1 MEIAQIIDDAL
12 YQYYV
17 VKQGKEVPNWRYIK
31 DSDLKICKMNLLLR
45 PLDNAN
51 DPVWSVII
59 SLVILLAGVMWYI
72 VYIMRMAFDELEDE

>member
-1 MEIAQIIDDAL
+1 
-12 YQYYV
+12 
-17 VKQGKEVPNWRYIK
+17 
-31 DSDLKICKMNLLLR
+31 MNLLLR
-45 PLDNAN
+45 PLDNVN